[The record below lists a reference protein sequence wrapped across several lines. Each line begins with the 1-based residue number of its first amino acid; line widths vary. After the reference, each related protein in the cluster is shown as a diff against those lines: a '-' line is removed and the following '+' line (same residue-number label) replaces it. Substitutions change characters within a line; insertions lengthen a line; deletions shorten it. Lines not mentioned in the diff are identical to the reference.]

1 MGTKHWRGEH
11 RKKGRHVPKE
21 RMTRACSPELEV
33 AGNWNPLCQQE
44 RLFLNFPSWG
54 HPCQSGFT
62 KGFYTWKKV
71 RRSQS
76 DVFFC
81 RQFMGTKVVAIFNC
95 GALMERRVKPLG
107 HLETACKH
115 KADKWHHKVLER
127 QNFFS
132 YKLVLSDIISLP
144 IAKQRE
150 QVVVEPIDR
159 INAVPVQ
166 YIRQS
171 ARPCAQRKPRP
182 HLRRLLIVN
191 LAQNCHLTFF
201 VLWGKNILQLCT
213 F

>member
-150 QVVVEPIDR
+150 QVVVEPPCS
-159 INAVPVQ
+159 ACTVPQTQCASLRAKEAQTARAGQKREKVQ
-166 YIRQS
+166 CRKRGI
-171 ARPCAQRKPRP
+171 APACASKLISNSLERK
-182 HLRRLLIVN
+182 
-191 LAQNCHLTFF
+191 
-201 VLWGKNILQLCT
+201 
-213 F
+213 